1 MSKADITLILPGIA
15 PVLKQQINNSILP
28 VYLKNIIKQARFTAD
43 ETKLNRL
50 LVNQFSQQ
58 TTQGTD
64 LPLAS
69 LFGEK
74 LIFAD
79 PCHLLP
85 DRDRLILFADHLD
98 ITVDERTAL
107 MAEVEPLLAEFNAE
121 FVQQTDSEHWL
132 LKIKQQPDLTLTALE
147 DVSSKGLDESL
158 PQGPDRQ
165 DWLRL
170 WNEIQMQLFN
180 AKVNQQRIAQG
191 KLAINSVWFW
201 GMGEFV
207 SQANRWDVII
217 GKHSL
222 LKQLAQRSDSEVT
235 ETINYSKAAT
245 TKAKQLW
252 LLDDVD
258 LESDWLTEIERI
270 DELVLKPLWQASK
283 KAKLSQLTIHIP
295 DYGYFKLTPLD
306 CWKFWKR

>member
-28 VYLKNIIKQARFTAD
+28 NYLKKIIKQARFTAD

-50 LVNQFSQQ
+50 LINQFSQQ
-58 TTQGTD
+58 TIQGTD

-85 DRDRLILFADHLD
+85 DRDRLILFSDHLD

-107 MAEVEPLLAEFNAE
+107 MAEIEPLLAEFNAE
-121 FVQQTDSEHWL
+121 FVQQTDCEHWL

-147 DVSSKGLDESL
+147 EVSSKGLDESL

-180 AKVNQQRIAQG
+180 AEVNQQRIAQG

-201 GMGEFV
+201 GMGAFIG
-207 SQANRWDVII
+207 QANRWDSVL
-217 GKHSL
+217 GSHPL
-222 LKQLAQRSDSEVT
+222 LQQLAQGANNNTT
-235 ETINYSKAAT
+235 ETANYSINTPIKG
-245 TKAKQLW
+245 KQLCV
-252 LLDDVD
+252 LDAVN
-258 LESDWLTEIERI
+258 LESDWLAEIERI
-270 DELVLKPLWQASK
+270 DEMVLKPLWQACK
-283 KAKLSQLTIHIP
+283 QAKLSQLNIHIP
-295 DYGYFKLTPLD
+295 DYGYFKLTPLA
-306 CWKFWKR
+306 CWKFWK